1 MIYLRFISLLI
12 KSSYSGFKTRSHL
25 HVDLNLAL
33 HPEASVSVWS
43 RHVLCSGTSISARY
57 CRNCPSEKKI
67 PQEGVSVRPSTQA
80 PETRESVGGALY
92 RYPCKRHSENCYGLT
107 WWFLSI
113 KHFSLFIFL
122 FDRLNQFS
130 IEVSL
135 SDRNIMRIPLLLSCV
150 KPSSIQYTWQIIEN
164 AYSFT
169 LKKFH
174 KFRF

>member
-12 KSSYSGFKTRSHL
+12 KRSYSGFKTRTHL
-25 HVDLNLAL
+25 QVDLKLAL

-43 RHVLCSGTSISARY
+43 RHVLCSGTSIHPRY
-57 CRNCPSEKKI
+57 CRKCPSEKKI
-67 PQEGVSVRPSTQA
+67 PQEGVIVRPSTQA

-107 WWFLSI
+107 LWFLSI
-113 KHFSLFIFL
+113 KNYSLFIFL

-135 SDRNIMRIPLLLSCV
+135 SDRNAYTLTTYMCV
-150 KPSSIQYTWQIIEN
+150 TIFKTTWQIIEN